1 MSLVYSAP
9 RIPGATRSNCLYLG
23 GKAEAKDEKLL
34 RKLGITHILNV
45 TPEKEVN
52 VKNKHKLSAT
62 RHFPYF
68 IPKHDLFSLDSV
80 NTFN

>member
-52 VKNKHKLSAT
+52 VKVSSPSSRAIYYHVRRPS
-62 RHFPYF
+62 
-68 IPKHDLFSLDSV
+68 
-80 NTFN
+80 